1 MKQFERTI
9 IGLQQDGITIPV
21 PVFVER
27 EVEQEIEE
35 SKRIVKGETIRAS
48 GGKYVLEDLLG
59 DGGMGE
65 VWKANVLFEGRPGPD
80 DDVKRPAAIK
90 FIRDFAQDFLNKSL
104 IREAQILAEINHDN
118 MVHFGGWAYSKP
130 KERYL
135 LIMEYIKGMDIS
147 GLISSHNINYSML
160 MNPKAQKNELHLN
173 PNARRIPDQIVE
185 FILFQVAN
193 GLDYAHNLQIGES
206 KGVIHRDI
214 SPGNILIKADEGA
227 VKISDFGIAVT
238 TKDLDR
244 EGAGFFAGK
253 LPYVAPEAIIPFIED
268 AMKSSRTNPDKD
280 DAITVRG
287 PQIER
292 RTRIDARSDLYSL
305 GVVAYEMLTGL
316 SPNKVFYT
324 DPNEKMEMR
333 LRRTLNRMLISPLI
347 PPSEIVKGIDGDL
360 SNIVCK
366 MLSIDPEDRYQSAA
380 ELRQAIG
387 NGMYK
392 AAGMGIIKSDLRDYL
407 ALNVALGPDPS
418 PESAEFKGITVPI
431 QFDLTTYAREALRKG
446 ENPARY

>member
-1 MKQFERTI
+1 MKQIERTLVGI
-9 IGLQQDGITIPV
+9 PWDGKTIAV
-21 PVFVER
+21 PVLVER
-27 EVEQEIEE
+27 EVQEEIEE
-35 SKRIVKGETIRAS
+35 SKKITEGEVIRAS
-48 GGKYVLEDLLG
+48 GGKYKLEERLG

-80 DDVKRPAAIK
+80 DDVERPAAIK
-90 FIRDFAQDFLNKSL
+90 FIRDFEHDFLNKSL
-104 IREAQILAEINHDN
+104 IKEAQILAEINHDN

-135 LIMEYIKGMDIS
+135 LIMEYIRGMDIT
-147 GLISSHNINYSML
+147 GLIRNHNIGYSM
-160 MNPKAQKNELHLN
+160 MQNPKTQKNEIHLN
-173 PNARRIPDQIVE
+173 QNARRIPDQIVE

-193 GLDYAHNLQIGES
+193 GLDYAHNLQIRGS
-206 KGVIHRDI
+206 RGVIHRDI

-253 LPYVAPEAIIPFIED
+253 LPYVAPEAIIPVLED
-268 AMKSSRTNPDKD
+268 ATKTAGNSGKD
-280 DAITVRG
+280 EAITVRG
-287 PQIER
+287 PPSEK

-324 DPNEKMEMR
+324 DPNEKMDMR

-347 PPSEIVKGIDGDL
+347 PPTEIVKGIDSGL
-360 SNIVCK
+360 SEIVCK
-366 MLSIDPEDRYQSAA
+366 MLSIDPEDRYQNAA
-380 ELRQAIG
+380 ELRQAVG
-387 NGMYK
+387 NCMYK

-407 ALNVALGPDPS
+407 ALNVALGPDAS
-418 PESAEFKGITVPI
+418 PESAEFKGLTVPLP
-431 QFDLTTYAREALRKG
+431 FELTTYATEALKRG